1 MVPIKAYLTPN
12 GLITAEGLK
21 LPEHVGGD
29 LDLDGL
35 PRCSAEGVK
44 LPESLGRH
52 LYLDGLTTAEG
63 LKLPEHVGGYLYLD
77 YAADPFTEWLIKK
90 VDLDIID
97 AALGKRS
104 DEWMQ
109 LKEQVREGDEVWLF
123 CSPSEY
129 WDRLCGREGF
139 ALVRQGAIVGSIL
152 TSLN

>member
-1 MVPIKAYLTPN
+1 M
-12 GLITAEGLK
+12 
-21 LPEHVGGD
+21 
-29 LDLDGL
+29 
-35 PRCSAEGVK
+35 K

-77 YAADPFTEWLIKK
+77 YAEDYSVYPTEWLIKK

-97 AALGKRS
+97 AALGYRS
-104 DEWMQ
+104 DDWMH